1 MQDGNA
7 RELVIVGAG
16 PAGMTAAVYAA
27 RKKLDSVVY
36 ASNVGGMAAWS
47 AGIENYMG
55 YHLISGT
62 ELMSKF
68 EDQVREFGI
77 PIENR
82 IVEKIDKKEDLF
94 EVIVSGDSVTK
105 SRSVIIATGRVPKKL
120 DVPGENKF
128 IGRGISF
135 CATCD
140 APLFAG
146 KDVAVIGGGNAAL
159 SSAEQLTRIASKV
172 YVITIGDW
180 TGDQVLQNRVA
191 ESPLVEVYKD
201 HIVVEVEGQQFVEKI
216 RIKSRET
223 GDELDLPVKGVF
235 VEIGSEPASRIVE
248 NMAKLTKRGE
258 IMVDCGNR
266 TNVEGLFAAGD
277 VTDAPYKQVIVA
289 AGEGAKAALSAYEY
303 VIRNKNKS

>member
-1 MQDGNA
+1 MQDTNV
-7 RELVIVGAG
+7 RELVIIGAG

-27 RKKLDSVVY
+27 RKKLDCAVY
-36 ASNVGGMAAWS
+36 TSNVGGMAAWS

-55 YHLISGT
+55 YHLISGA

-77 PIENR
+77 PIENK
-82 IVEKIDKKEDLF
+82 IVEKVDKNEDLF
-94 EVIVSGDSVTK
+94 EVIISGDSVTR
-105 SRSVIIATGRVPKKL
+105 SRSVIVATGRMPKKL

-128 IGRGISF
+128 IGKGISF

-140 APLFAG
+140 APIFAG

-180 TGDQVLQNRVA
+180 TGDQVLQKRVS
-191 ESPLVEVYKD
+191 ESPLIEVYKD
-201 HIVVEVEGQQFVEKI
+201 HYVVDVEGQQFLEKI
-216 RIKSRET
+216 SIKSRET
-223 GDELDLPVKGVF
+223 GDELELPVKGVF
-235 VEIGSEPASRIVE
+235 VEIGSEPASGIVKSIT
-248 NMAKLTKRGE
+248 KLSKRGE
-258 IMVDCGNR
+258 IMVDCSNR
-266 TNVEGLFAAGD
+266 TNVDGLFAAGD

-303 VIRNKNKS
+303 VIRNRK